1 MISFAE
7 FKNIELKVAQVVSV
21 ADHPNADK
29 LYLLKINLGSEE
41 RQIVAGLKPYY
52 KPEELLGRKI
62 VVVANLEP
70 AILRGEKSEA
80 MLLAAQD
87 GASVVIVVPERDV
100 APGSPIL

>member
-87 GASVVIVVPERDV
+87 GASVVIVVPARDV